1 VVVTLHYIYA
11 IFIIAI
17 NKFIRLYFNFHKTHV
32 YGLVI
37 DNINYVHGY
46 IDSLKS
52 IQEALY

>member
-1 VVVTLHYIYA
+1 M
-11 IFIIAI
+11 IAI

-46 IDSLKS
+46 IDLLKS
-52 IQEALY
+52 IQEAHTNRA